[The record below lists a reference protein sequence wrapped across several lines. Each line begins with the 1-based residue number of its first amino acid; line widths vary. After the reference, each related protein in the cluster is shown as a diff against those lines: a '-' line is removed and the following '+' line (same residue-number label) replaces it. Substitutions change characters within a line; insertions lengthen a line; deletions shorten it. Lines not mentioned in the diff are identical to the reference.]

1 MLRPRL
7 PERGHVAERHRRVRA
22 GRQMRAC
29 GLGNLGQRKR
39 TRHSEEAR
47 IGHQLSSKINAISGN
62 TSFNRS
68 MTRSVRLNSA
78 MANSA
83 S

>member
-7 PERGHVAERHRRVRA
+7 PERSHVAERHRRVRT
-22 GRQMRAC
+22 GCQLRAC

-39 TRHSEEAR
+39 ARHSEEAW
-47 IGHQLSSKINAISGN
+47 IGHQLSSKISAISGN
-62 TSFNRS
+62 TSFSRS
-68 MTRSVRLNSA
+68 MTGSVRLNSA
-78 MANSA
+78 IANSA